1 MLINTLLP
9 KICVCWKMGPLLE
22 NDDDDPLIHW
32 WINQNA
38 NNNPKHQ
45 HVFLV
50 PNGFSMFGE
59 AVYFH
64 H

>member
-1 MLINTLLP
+1 
-9 KICVCWKMGPLLE
+9 MGPLLE